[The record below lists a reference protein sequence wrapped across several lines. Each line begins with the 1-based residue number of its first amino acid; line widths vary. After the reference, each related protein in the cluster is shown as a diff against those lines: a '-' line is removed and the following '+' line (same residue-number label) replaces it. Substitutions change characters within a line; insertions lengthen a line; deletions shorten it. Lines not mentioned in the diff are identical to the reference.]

1 MRKHLTPEQV
11 NTGHYAE
18 YQTLE
23 AERDREE
30 HPELYEEYDI

>member
-1 MRKHLTPEQV
+1 MRRHNTPEQV

-23 AERDREE
+23 AECDWAD
-30 HPELYEEYDI
+30 HPELYEEVWD